1 MVVGLDKFKEA
12 FADFKDNYVII
23 GGTACD
29 IVLSDTD
36 MRPRATDD
44 IDMILV
50 VEKMT
55 KEYGNAFWQ
64 FIKDGEYKAG
74 KREKDDKTPT
84 YTLYRFTTEKGGY
97 PVKIELLS
105 HHSDML
111 GEPSGFHIEPIPL
124 SEDLSSLSAIMM
136 DDDNY
141 ELTVANSAEQ
151 GGVRIATPTTLI
163 CLKARAY
170 LNLLNDRANGKHVN
184 SKDIKKHKTDVL
196 KLIATASIP
205 EPVAVPQS
213 VYDSVMEYAESI
225 EKELPSQSLQD
236 ALERDADAI
245 QAFVDTLKESFVA
258 SEEK

>member
-55 KEYGNAFWQ
+55 KEYGGAFWQ

-84 YTLYRFTTEKGGY
+84 YTLYRFTTEKEGY

-105 HHSDML
+105 HHSDIL
-111 GEPSGFHIEPIPL
+111 GEPSGYHIEPIPL

-141 ELTVANSAEQ
+141 ELTVANSTEQ
-151 GGVRIATPTTLI
+151 DGVRIATPTTLI

-170 LNLLNDRANGKHVN
+170 LNLLKDRANGKHVN

-213 VYDSVMEYAESI
+213 VYDSVMEYAASI

-258 SEEK
+258 SEEE

>member
-84 YTLYRFTTEKGGY
+84 YTLYRFTTEKEGY

-236 ALERDADAI
+236 ALERDADTI

>member
-1 MVVGLDKFKEA
+1 MVVGLNKFKEA

-84 YTLYRFTTEKGGY
+84 YTLYRFTSDKEGY

-105 HHSDML
+105 HHSYIL

-141 ELTVANSAEQ
+141 ELTVANSTEQ
-151 GGVRIATPTTLI
+151 DGVRIATPTTLI
-163 CLKARAY
+163 CLKARAS
-170 LNLLNDRANGKHVN
+170 LNLLKERANGKQVN

-245 QAFVDTLKESFVA
+245 QAFVDTLKESFVV
-258 SEEK
+258 SKEE

>member
-1 MVVGLDKFKEA
+1 MVVGLDKFKKA

-29 IVLSDTD
+29 IVLSGTD

-55 KEYGNAFWQ
+55 KEYGDAFWQ

-84 YTLYRFTTEKGGY
+84 YTLYRFTTEKEGY

-105 HHSDML
+105 HHSDIL

-151 GGVRIATPTTLI
+151 DGVRIATPTTLI
-163 CLKARAY
+163 CLKDRAY
-170 LNLLNDRANGKHVN
+170 LNLLKDRANGKQVN

-213 VYDSVMEYAESI
+213 VYDSVMEYAASI

-245 QAFVDTLKESFVA
+245 QAFVNTLRESFVVK
-258 SEEK
+258 EEE

>member
-55 KEYGNAFWQ
+55 KEYGDAFWQ

-84 YTLYRFTTEKGGY
+84 YTLYRFTTEKEGY

-163 CLKARAY
+163 CLKACAY
-170 LNLLNDRANGKHVN
+170 LNLLNDRANGKHIN

>member
-55 KEYGNAFWQ
+55 KEYGDAFWQ

-84 YTLYRFTTEKGGY
+84 YTLYRFTTEKEGY

-236 ALERDADAI
+236 ALERDADTI
-245 QAFVDTLKESFVA
+245 QVFVDTLKESFVV
-258 SEEK
+258 SKEV

>member
-1 MVVGLDKFKEA
+1 MVIGLDKFKEA

-55 KEYGNAFWQ
+55 KEYGDAFWQ

-84 YTLYRFTTEKGGY
+84 YTLYRFTTEKEGY

-105 HHSDML
+105 HHSDIL

-141 ELTVANSAEQ
+141 ELTVANSEEQ
-151 GGVRIATPTTLI
+151 DGVRIATPTTLI
-163 CLKARAY
+163 CLKTRAY
-170 LNLLNDRANGKHVN
+170 LNLLKDRASGKQIN

-196 KLIATASIP
+196 KLIATASVP

-213 VYDSVMEYAESI
+213 VYDSVMEYAASI

-236 ALERDADAI
+236 ALERDADTI
-245 QAFVDTLKESFVA
+245 RAFVDTLKESFIV
-258 SEEK
+258 SEEE

>member
-29 IVLSDTD
+29 IVLSNTD

-84 YTLYRFTTEKGGY
+84 YTLYRFTTEKEGY

-205 EPVAVPQS
+205 EPVVVPQS

-258 SEEK
+258 SEEE

>member
-55 KEYGNAFWQ
+55 KEYGDAFWQ

-84 YTLYRFTTEKGGY
+84 YTLYRFTTEKEGY
-97 PVKIELLS
+97 PVQIELLS
-105 HHSDML
+105 RHSDIL

-258 SEEK
+258 SEEE

>member
-29 IVLSDTD
+29 IVLSNTD

-84 YTLYRFTTEKGGY
+84 YTLYRFTTEKEGY

>member
-84 YTLYRFTTEKGGY
+84 YTLYRFTTEKEGY

-245 QAFVDTLKESFVA
+245 QAFVDTLKESFVV

>member
-1 MVVGLDKFKEA
+1 M
-12 FADFKDNYVII
+12 
-23 GGTACD
+23 
-29 IVLSDTD
+29 
-36 MRPRATDD
+36 
-44 IDMILV
+44 
-50 VEKMT
+50 
-55 KEYGNAFWQ
+55 
-64 FIKDGEYKAG
+64 
-74 KREKDDKTPT
+74 
-84 YTLYRFTTEKGGY
+84 
-97 PVKIELLS
+97 
-105 HHSDML
+105 
-111 GEPSGFHIEPIPL
+111 

-151 GGVRIATPTTLI
+151 DGVRIATPTTLI

-170 LNLLNDRANGKHVN
+170 LNLLKERANGKQVN

-245 QAFVDTLKESFVA
+245 QAFVDTLKESFVV
-258 SEEK
+258 SKEK

>member
-1 MVVGLDKFKEA
+1 MVVGLDKFKKA

-84 YTLYRFTTEKGGY
+84 YTLYRFTTEKEGY

>member
-12 FADFKDNYVII
+12 FVDFKDNYVII

-44 IDMILV
+44 IDMVLV

-84 YTLYRFTTEKGGY
+84 YTLYRFTTEKEGY

-105 HHSDML
+105 HHSDIL

-141 ELTVANSAEQ
+141 ELTVNNSEEQ
-151 GGVRIATPTTLI
+151 DGVRIATPTTLI

-170 LNLLNDRANGKHVN
+170 LNLLNDRANGKLVN

-205 EPVAVPQS
+205 EPVAVPRS
-213 VYDSVMEYAESI
+213 VYDSVMEYAASI

-236 ALERDADAI
+236 ALERDADTI
-245 QAFVDTLKESFVA
+245 QAFVETLKESFVA

>member
-55 KEYGNAFWQ
+55 KEYGDAFWQ

-84 YTLYRFTTEKGGY
+84 YTLYRFTTEKEGY

>member
-29 IVLSDTD
+29 IVLSNTD

-84 YTLYRFTTEKGGY
+84 YTLYRFTTEKEGY

-245 QAFVDTLKESFVA
+245 QAFVDTLKESFVV
-258 SEEK
+258 SEEE

>member
-84 YTLYRFTTEKGGY
+84 YTLYRFTTEKEGY

-111 GEPSGFHIEPIPL
+111 GEHSGFHIEPIPL

-258 SEEK
+258 SEEE

>member
-84 YTLYRFTTEKGGY
+84 YTLYRFTTEKEGY

-170 LNLLNDRANGKHVN
+170 LNLLNDRANGQHVN

-245 QAFVDTLKESFVA
+245 QAFVDTLKESFVV

>member
-1 MVVGLDKFKEA
+1 MVIGLDKFREA
-12 FADFKDNYVII
+12 FANFKDNYVII

-36 MRPRATDD
+36 MRPRATND

-50 VEKMT
+50 VENMT
-55 KEYGNAFWQ
+55 KEYGDAFWQ

-84 YTLYRFTTEKGGY
+84 YTLYRFTTEKTGY
-97 PVKIELLS
+97 PVQIELLS
-105 HHSDML
+105 RHSNVL
-111 GEPSGFHIEPIPL
+111 GEPSGFRIEPIPL

-136 DDDNY
+136 DDENY
-141 ELTVANSAEQ
+141 ELTVANSEEQ
-151 GGVRIATPTTLI
+151 DGLRIATPAALI

-170 LNLLNDRANGKHVN
+170 LNLLQDKANGKQVN
-184 SKDIKKHKTDVL
+184 TKDIKKHKTDVL

-205 EPVAVPQS
+205 EPIAVSQY
-213 VYDSVMEYAESI
+213 VYDSVMEYVSAI

-236 ALERDADAI
+236 ALDRDAEAI
-245 QAFVDTLKESFVA
+245 QAYLDALKSTFIV
-258 SEEK
+258 K

>member
-1 MVVGLDKFKEA
+1 MVVGLDKFKKA
-12 FADFKDNYVII
+12 FADFKENYVII

-55 KEYGNAFWQ
+55 KEYGDAFWQ

-74 KREKDDKTPT
+74 KRDKDDNTPA
-84 YTLYRFTTEKGGY
+84 YTLYRFTTEKEGY

-105 HHSDML
+105 RHSDIL

-236 ALERDADAI
+236 ALERDTDAI

-258 SEEK
+258 SEEE

>member
-55 KEYGNAFWQ
+55 KEYGDAFWQ

-84 YTLYRFTTEKGGY
+84 YTLYRFTTEKEGY

-196 KLIATASIP
+196 KLIATASIL

-213 VYDSVMEYAESI
+213 VYDSVMEYAKSI

-258 SEEK
+258 SEEE

>member
-74 KREKDDKTPT
+74 KREKDDKAPT
-84 YTLYRFTTEKGGY
+84 YTLYRFTTEKEGY

>member
-55 KEYGNAFWQ
+55 KEYGDAFWK

-74 KREKDDKTPT
+74 KREKDDNTSA
-84 YTLYRFTTEKGGY
+84 YTLYRFTTEKEGY

-105 HHSDML
+105 RHSDIL
-111 GEPSGFHIEPIPL
+111 GNPSGFHIEPIPL

-141 ELTVANSAEQ
+141 ELTVRQLWIVTKKRSLSPKASP
-151 GGVRIATPTTLI
+151 IAST
-163 CLKARAY
+163 
-170 LNLLNDRANGKHVN
+170 
-184 SKDIKKHKTDVL
+184 VL
-196 KLIATASIP
+196 RLSR
-205 EPVAVPQS
+205 VPMS
-213 VYDSVMEYAESI
+213 
-225 EKELPSQSLQD
+225 
-236 ALERDADAI
+236 
-245 QAFVDTLKESFVA
+245 
-258 SEEK
+258 

>member
-36 MRPRATDD
+36 MHPRATDD

-84 YTLYRFTTEKGGY
+84 YTLYRFTTEK
-97 PVKIELLS
+97 EA
-105 HHSDML
+105 
-111 GEPSGFHIEPIPL
+111 
-124 SEDLSSLSAIMM
+124 SA
-136 DDDNY
+136 
-141 ELTVANSAEQ
+141 
-151 GGVRIATPTTLI
+151 TTQ
-163 CLKARAY
+163 R
-170 LNLLNDRANGKHVN
+170 
-184 SKDIKKHKTDVL
+184 SVL
-196 KLIATASIP
+196 
-205 EPVAVPQS
+205 QS
-213 VYDSVMEYAESI
+213 VVFRCYD
-225 EKELPSQSLQD
+225 
-236 ALERDADAI
+236 
-245 QAFVDTLKESFVA
+245 
-258 SEEK
+258 